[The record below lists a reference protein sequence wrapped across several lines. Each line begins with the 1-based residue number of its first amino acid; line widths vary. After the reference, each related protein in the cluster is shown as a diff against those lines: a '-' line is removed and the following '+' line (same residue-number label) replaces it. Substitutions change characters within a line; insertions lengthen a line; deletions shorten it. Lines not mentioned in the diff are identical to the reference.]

1 MRASSPAASN
11 DPRHAAPATP
21 DGYMEAVGDV
31 AFRLDPSGLVRAAS
45 QRAQRTFAPQ
55 ALTGCALPTLAVVLV
70 GLRKDSQTYVAMKT
84 KVSCSWLLLPPLSRR
99 AALLALLLH
108 CAVAR
113 LISVCAR
120 VCVVVA
126 VGVR

>member
-1 MRASSPAASN
+1 MKTEVDSLRLAAGGESAPSS
-11 DPRHAAPATP
+11 
-21 DGYMEAVGDV
+21 
-31 AFRLDPSGLVRAAS
+31 
-45 QRAQRTFAPQ
+45 
-55 ALTGCALPTLAVVLV
+55 ALPTLAVVLV

-84 KVSCSWLLLPPLSRR
+84 KVSCSWMLLPPLSRR

-126 VGVR
+126 AGVR